1 MKLKLIGMLF
11 PVIGLAFV
19 AIPLGV
25 QALPTLQNQV
35 LQAQNFPNPGAG
47 QPPNLN
53 LSDDQ
58 KQRLEEIHKET
69 KEKID
74 AVLTSEQRQTLEEKA
89 AQMGHSR
96 GRIQGGGPGVP
107 MPPPG
112 EGNDPLAELNLSND
126 QKEKIQEIAQSSEEK
141 VKSVFTDEQL
151 QQLEQVRQNM
161 PKRPSPKQG
170 SST

>member
-19 AIPLGV
+19 AVPLGV
-25 QALPTLQNQV
+25 QALPTIHNQI
-35 LQAQNFPNPGAG
+35 LQAQNFPPSPGAA

-58 KQRLEEIHKET
+58 KQRLEEINKET

-74 AVLTSEQRQTLEEKA
+74 AVLTSEQRQTLEEKG
-89 AQMGHSR
+89 AQIRNSKGGMQ
-96 GRIQGGGPGVP
+96 GRSGVP

-112 EGNDPLAELNLSND
+112 EGNDPFAELNLSND
-126 QKEKIQEIAQSSEEK
+126 QKQKIQEIAQSSEEK
-141 VKSVFTDEQL
+141 VKSVFTDEQR
-151 QQLEQVRQNM
+151 QQLEQLRQNM
-161 PKRPSPKQG
+161 PKR
-170 SST
+170 SSS